1 MLLLVNVWDS
11 SGKTTHFGVEGIN
24 IFLEMPAQ
32 STSINKSVALVM
44 VLMTSPFLSLK
55 TTSIEGN
62 TVCLSLSFY
71 GIVE

>member
-1 MLLLVNVWDS
+1 M
-11 SGKTTHFGVEGIN
+11 N

-32 STSINKSVALVM
+32 STSMNKSVALVM

-62 TVCLSLSFY
+62 TVWQSVSYY
-71 GIVE
+71 GIVL